1 LTSVYSSR
9 IADDI
14 ITAIR
19 KELESFKR
27 YIQNNIK
34 YQTVNSDQLAP
45 GVVISSKVFQEAIL
59 GQHIKE
65 GEITTGHV
73 TVDFGENLSLVGNA
87 IYTYVTDQI
96 QTAVTNLMSE
106 VGEILATTV
115 TQTATD
121 IEWAVTRSREYT
133 VEMTGSM
140 RTNLETI
147 MTYMRFS
154 EGGLDLGVLGSPF
167 ATRLSNTRLSFTQDG
182 EQVAYISNS
191 KLYITN
197 AEISGSLSVGNLD
210 NGYLEILS
218 TPSGVGFVWRE
229 DE

>member
-1 LTSVYSSR
+1 
-9 IADDI
+9 
-14 ITAIR
+14 
-19 KELESFKR
+19 
-27 YIQNNIK
+27 
-34 YQTVNSDQLAP
+34 
-45 GVVISSKVFQEAIL
+45 
-59 GQHIKE
+59 
-65 GEITTGHV
+65 
-73 TVDFGENLSLVGNA
+73 
-87 IYTYVTDQI
+87 
-96 QTAVTNLMSE
+96 MSE

-197 AEISGSLSVGNLD
+197 AEISGSLSVGNPD